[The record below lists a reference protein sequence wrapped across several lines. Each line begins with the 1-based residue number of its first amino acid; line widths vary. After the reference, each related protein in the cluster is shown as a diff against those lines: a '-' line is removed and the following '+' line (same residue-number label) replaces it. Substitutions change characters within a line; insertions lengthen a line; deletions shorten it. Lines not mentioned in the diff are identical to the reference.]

1 MSQRSSESAQETGPE
16 TSARPA
22 PANAIGEE
30 RILDA
35 AYELLLAIGM
45 RRMTMADIARH
56 AEVSRATL
64 YRRWPNVQAVVAA
77 LMTREWTTA
86 LLIAFQ
92 GDHPDARTRLIEG
105 VVSVV
110 AQ

>member
-1 MSQRSSESAQETGPE
+1 MSQRSSESEPE

-45 RRMTMADIARH
+45 RRMADD
-56 AEVSRATL
+56 EQL
-64 YRRWPNVQAVVAA
+64 LMVAA
-77 LMTREWTTA
+77 AAPDPLVEDDLTSGLVDHLLPDLVA
-86 LLIAFQ
+86 LLGGLAGLGELPRQ
-92 GDHPDARTRLIEG
+92 R
-105 VVSVV
+105 
-110 AQ
+110 